1 MQIVRQSILLGI
13 FAVLLSS
20 CAIFH
25 FFQPAVQNK
34 ILDIADTK
42 RLVQLGD
49 PLTGIN
55 TAAKDFSVGV
65 NSQNVPYVV
74 YYTTNNSLQ
83 LYYYDKGTQKWT
95 LSSTTAAFSGGYNA
109 ILNFISD
116 SPYVAF
122 KDSSQWGRIYTFGSP
137 TASPLFANAFT
148 VGSYFFS
155 YTTTPSGFHY
165 IAYTTNIMGSN
176 TVELFDNSA
185 GSFQKNFSF
194 SGVRSMNTVDN
205 LDIKSDRDNNIFV
218 LAQFNSNAVMCK
230 FDTGNTL
237 TKYPFD
243 GDMMGI
249 SFAIDG
255 GNNLY
260 YFYHHYD
267 MAYIFKAYYD
277 VRGTGNPSID
287 SYYARELLT
296 NGGVMFGQQTVA
308 ASKNAP
314 YYCYC
319 FTLQVFPA
327 DTNISI
333 FRVAPDGAFKNICL
347 VYSNFSLMND
357 INLRMTVAPDG
368 TLYMGSIRSNAQN
381 GLHLIIS
388 KME

>member
-1 MQIVRQSILLGI
+1 MLL
-13 FAVLLSS
+13 VLSVLFFNG

-25 FFQPAVQNK
+25 FFQPSAQNK
-34 ILDIADTK
+34 ILELSDTK

-49 PLTGIN
+49 PLKGIN
-55 TAAKDFSVGV
+55 ITSKDFSIGV

-83 LYYYDKGTQKWT
+83 LYYFDKGTQKWY
-95 LSSTTAAFSGGYNA
+95 LYNSTAAFSGGYNA
-109 ILNFISD
+109 ILNFIGD
-116 SPYVAF
+116 IPYVAF
-122 KDSSQWGRIYTFGSP
+122 KDSSQWGRIYNFASP
-137 TASPLFANAFT
+137 TPSSLTTNAFT

-155 YTTTPSGFHY
+155 YATLPSGKHY

-185 GSFQKNFSF
+185 GPFQKNFSF

-218 LAQFNSNAVMCK
+218 LAQFYSNSVMCK
-230 FDTGNTL
+230 FDAGNTL

-243 GDMMGI
+243 NNMMGT

-255 GNNLY
+255 GNNIY

-267 MAYIFKAYYD
+267 IAYVFKTYYD
-277 VRGTGNPSID
+277 IRNTGNPSID
-287 SYYARELLT
+287 NYFANVFMT
-296 NGGVMFGQQTVA
+296 NGGVMFGPQTVA
-308 ASKNAP
+308 ASKTTP

-319 FTLQVFPA
+319 FALQLFSY

-333 FRVAPDGAFKNICL
+333 FRVAPDGAFKNICI
-347 VYSNFSLMND
+347 VQSNFSLMSD
-357 INLRMTVAPDG
+357 IIMKMTVAPDG
-368 TLYMGSIRSNAQN
+368 TLYMGSINSNAQN
-381 GLHLIIS
+381 GLHLMIS
-388 KME
+388 RLE